1 MEFSKDKI
9 ISRRFS
15 KKFMGGLDD
24 FEVRDFLHVLAEEIS
39 HLTKKNALLEKQI
52 QEQEDLIR
60 DYRDREHILKESI
73 ASAEKWSDKIR
84 KDAEKNSSL
93 ILEKAH
99 SKSEALIQ
107 EARHSLQTVYTDIM
121 DLKRMQLQFKTGL
134 KAALQVQMD
143 LLEQDP
149 IFSPGAS
156 LPSPTNMEGF
166 LEEKNKFSKEKE
178 EASPKPFK
186 SAEEKNTDKKKFS
199 KPKRD
204 SSENLK
210 KAEKEI
216 RSLRESLKS
225 LNKNFS

>member
-9 ISRRFS
+9 VSKRFS
-15 KKFMGGLDD
+15 KKFIGGLDD

-52 QEQEDLIR
+52 QEQEELIR

-99 SKSEALIQ
+99 NKSEALIQ
-107 EARHSLQTVYTDIM
+107 EARYSLQTVYTDIM

-143 LLEQDP
+143 LLEQDS
-149 IFSPGAS
+149 IFSPGSS
-156 LPSPTNMEGF
+156 LPSPTNMESF
-166 LEEKNKFSKEKE
+166 LEEKE
-178 EASPKPFK
+178 EFPPKPLK
-186 SAEEKNTDKKKFS
+186 PLEEKNIDKKELFKQ
-199 KPKRD
+199 KTD